1 MATSLSLIAP
11 SMRLFAVII
20 CPFIWF
26 QIDVLAF
33 DFRGSCVAFSQ
44 GLLFWLRLVFCTL
57 RFSEVLW
64 AFLLGFFWFFC
75 AFKKHLFSS
84 GAMFS
89 VVLSLSSLVWLGY
102 SLQHFMGFSRGSW
115 RFLKV
120 LGGSWRFLE
129 VIGSF
134 WAFLKHARVSKI
146 VDSCRWLIF
155 SLNSLS
161 HKSNR

>member
-115 RFLKV
+115 RFLEV
-120 LGGSWRFLE
+120 LGGYWKFLGVLE
-129 VIGSF
+129 ARKSVKDCWQLSMVDFFSKFSF
-134 WAFLKHARVSKI
+134 S
-146 VDSCRWLIF
+146 
-155 SLNSLS
+155 
-161 HKSNR
+161 